1 MLLMIN
7 KYGPLEQFKCY
18 WLNLI
23 FVWRKPAFL
32 PPSPSFFCFIDLL
45 VVWRQKMHFPLL
57 PSLFCFLDLLVVWWQ
72 TALFPPLRSFFNS
85 LIRLLFGGN
94 QHRLLHRCRYF
105 TAFVYIMTN
114 SMDDRKK
121 HSIVIKK
128 WKSTRKTRTPSIIIC
143 HLSNLSG
150 IDLPCMF
157 SGDRNIFCH
166 LLYHHCHRCPDVDD
180 DK

>member
-1 MLLMIN
+1 MEHSSN
-7 KYGPLEQFKCY
+7 SS
-18 WLNLI
+18 
-23 FVWRKPAFL
+23 V
-32 PPSPSFFCFIDLL
+32 IDLTWFL
-45 VVWRQKMHFPLL
+45 FGGNRRFCRRRHRFFASLTCLL
-57 PSLFCFLDLLVVWWQ
+57 FGGKRCIFRCRRHCFASLTCFLFGGKRRFFRLYGH
-72 TALFPPLRSFFNS
+72 FFNS

-143 HLSNLSG
+143 YLSNLSG
-150 IDLPCMF
+150 IDLPCML
-157 SGDRNIFCH
+157 SGDRNLFCH
-166 LLYHHCHRCPDVDD
+166 LLYHHCHRCPDVAD